1 MSISHEI
8 RPRGDDAVPGS
19 VFTAGRFG
27 RMFRA
32 LPPSRYDAASLI
44 RLAAGMVQAAELDD
58 TASSSALQDARENRS
73 IPSGYTYFGQF
84 ITHDLTFDPASSF
97 QRQNDPDAL
106 ENFRTPRFDL
116 DSIYGGGPGQQ
127 PYLYRTGAEPV
138 PHPRYGFDQRG
149 IAFLLGGDNGSDLP
163 RNSEGRALIADPRN
177 DEHLI
182 ISQLHV
188 AFLNFH
194 NRLVEQL
201 HAERGLTGGPLFE
214 EAQRLVRWHYQWVV
228 LHDYL
233 PRILGA
239 ASHDSGAM
247 LGDLLRLEPF
257 EAGSGAQ
264 GVTVRSGL
272 RFYSWQKSPYIP
284 VEFSAAAFRF
294 GHSMIR
300 PSYFINDAVRAARS
314 DRKIPLFGADSDP
327 LATLAGNRPLP
338 RGWEIDWKYF
348 FELER
353 GSPPQ
358 WAYKFSP
365 NLAASLGNLAGMP
378 DVPSLALRD
387 LLRGDSLGLPSGQ
400 SIARAMGMTPL
411 SDADLGLSARGCPEL
426 DGNAP
431 LWFYILREAEL
442 LGGTQS
448 LGPVG
453 GRICSEVLVG
463 LMLGDPAS
471 FLKIDP
477 LWVPTLAVAGR
488 FGMAEL
494 LAFAVG
500 EQAEAWGDASARPL
514 GSWRR
519 AFVPASEMVEANWP

>member
-1 MSISHEI
+1 MSVSHEI
-8 RPRGDDAVPGS
+8 RSRGDNTVPGS
-19 VFTAGRFG
+19 VFTGGRFG

-44 RLAAGMVQAAELDD
+44 RLAAGMVQAAERDD
-58 TASSSALQDARENRS
+58 TASTSALQEARENRS

-97 QRQNDPDAL
+97 QRQNDPNAL
-106 ENFRTPRFDL
+106 QNFRTPRFDL
-116 DSIYGGGPGQQ
+116 DSVYGGGPDQQ
-127 PYLYRTGAEPV
+127 PYLYRSGADPA

-149 IAFLLGGDNGSDLP
+149 ITLLLGGDGGGDLP
-163 RNSEGRALIADPRN
+163 RNGEGRALIADPRN

-201 HAERGLTGGPLFE
+201 HSERGLTGRPLFE
-214 EAQRLVRWHYQWVV
+214 EAQRLARWHYQWVV

-239 ASHDSGAM
+239 GASGSAAM
-247 LGDLLRLEPF
+247 LGDLLRIEPF
-257 EAGSGAQ
+257 AGGGTT
-264 GVTVRSGL
+264 GVTLRSGL
-272 RFYSWQKSPYIP
+272 RFYSWRKSPYIP

-294 GHSMIR
+294 GHSMVR
-300 PSYFINDAVRAARS
+300 PSYFINDAVRGARAG
-314 DRKIPLFGADSDP
+314 RKIPLFGADPDP
-327 LATLAGNRPLP
+327 LATLGGNRPLP
-338 RGWEIDWKYF
+338 RGWEVDWKYF
-348 FELER
+348 FELEP

-365 NLAASLGNLAGMP
+365 SLAASLGNLAGMP
-378 DVPSLALRD
+378 EAPSLALRD

-400 SIARAMGMTPL
+400 SVARAMGMTPL

-426 DGNAP
+426 ADNAP

-442 LGGTQS
+442 LGGARA

-453 GRICSEVLVG
+453 GRICGEVLVG

-471 FLKIDP
+471 FLNIDP
-477 LWVPTLAVAGR
+477 LWAPTLAVAGR

-500 EQAEAWGDASARPL
+500 GRAEAWDGASAGPV
-514 GSWRR
+514 GSWRQ
-519 AFVPASEMVEANWP
+519 AFAPAREVAEANWP